1 MFKAMKR
8 PAEGMLNVFLN
19 RGSGWES
26 SNSGHGGNNEGSNYK
41 DKCKVQKY
49 MNHDK

>member
-1 MFKAMKR
+1 MCSLI
-8 PAEGMLNVFLN
+8 EE
-19 RGSGWES
+19 SGWES
-26 SNSGHGGNNEGSNYK
+26 LNSGHGGNEGSNYK